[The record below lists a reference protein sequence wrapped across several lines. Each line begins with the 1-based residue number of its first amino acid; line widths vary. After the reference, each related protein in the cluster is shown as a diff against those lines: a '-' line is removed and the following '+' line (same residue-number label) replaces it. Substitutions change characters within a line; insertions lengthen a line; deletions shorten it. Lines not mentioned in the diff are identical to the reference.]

1 MRSLLLQ
8 ILSLLA
14 ISAVVAVATAWW
26 HPRAPAWYLTA
37 SAEDRWDLAADQV
50 PNLGPEVLWID
61 ARKDED
67 FEKGHLDGAV
77 SLNEEHWGDRLFDLQ
92 DQLQEAMGKPVVVYC
107 DGSGCE
113 RSRHVAE
120 RLRELLGMEPVYVLK
135 GDWRDLGPR

>member
-37 SAEDRWDLAADQV
+37 PADDRWDLAVAQV
-50 PNLGPEVLWID
+50 PSLGPEVLWID

-77 SLNEEHWGDRLFDLQ
+77 SLNEENWGDRLFDLQ
-92 DQLQEAMGKPVVVYC
+92 DRLQEAMGKPVVVYC

-120 RLRELLGMEPVYVLK
+120 RLRELFGMEPVYVLK
-135 GDWRDLGPR
+135 GDWRDVEPR